1 MFIKFRNKL
10 NSIKQDFT
18 IKDLENISG
27 IKAHTIRIWEKRYNL
42 LHPKRTNTNIR
53 LYSNNDLQKLL
64 NIVLLNNNNF
74 KISKIAKMSDNEFL
88 NASREVVF
96 KNEIDDQAI
105 NSLKLSMFQFDKI
118 LFNSTYDELLQKK
131 TFREVFKDIFIPFL
145 HHIGLLW
152 QTDTLIPAHEN
163 FISTL
168 IAQKIQLQTEKIQH
182 GISKSSKTYVLFL
195 PENEIHEL
203 GLLYLNYELIL
214 RGNFTIYLGQSL
226 PLDNLDWFFKNSSEI
241 CFITSMT
248 VMPYDHK
255 IEEYFRE
262 IDLILKDTPHQLIAI
277 GQKVN
282 LVNIEK
288 LQSKINLYNSVS
300 DLLNKL

>member
-1 MFIKFRNKL
+1 LFIKLRNKL

-42 LHPKRTNTNIR
+42 LHPKRTTTNIR

-88 NASREVVF
+88 NASRDVVF

-105 NSLKLSMFQFDKI
+105 NRLKLSMFQFDKI

-131 TFREVFKDIFIPFL
+131 TFKEVFKDVFIPL
-145 HHIGLLW
+145 LNHIGLLW

-168 IAQKIQLQTEKIQH
+168 IAQKIQLQTEKLQH
-182 GISKSSKTYVLFL
+182 GISNSSKTYVLFL

-203 GLLYLNYELIL
+203 GLLFLNYELTL

-226 PLDNLDWFFKNSSEI
+226 PLDNLDSFFKNSSEI

-255 IEEYFRE
+255 VQDYFNQ
-262 IDLILKDTPHQLIAI
+262 IDLILKNTPHQLIAI

-282 LVNIEK
+282 LVNTHQ

>member
-1 MFIKFRNKL
+1 M

-27 IKAHTIRIWEKRYNL
+27 IKAHTIRIWEKRYAL
-42 LHPKRTNTNIR
+42 LEPRRTNTNIR

-74 KISKIAKMSDNEFL
+74 KISNIAKMSDHEFIK
-88 NASREVVF
+88 ASREVVF
-96 KNEIDDQAI
+96 KTAIDDRAI
-105 NSLKLSMFQFDKI
+105 NRFKLSMFQFDKI
-118 LFNSTYDELLQKK
+118 LFNSTYDDLLQKK
-131 TFREVFKDIFIPFL
+131 TFIEVFKDVFIPFL
-145 HHIGLLW
+145 NHIGLLW

-163 FISTL
+163 FISNL
-168 IAQKIQLQTEKIQH
+168 IAQKIQLQTEKLQL

-226 PLDNLDWFFKNSSEI
+226 PLDNLNYFFKNSSEI

-248 VMPYDHK
+248 VMPHDDNLEDYFNK
-255 IEEYFRE
+255 I
-262 IDLILKDTPHQLIAI
+262 DNILKDTNHQLIAI
-277 GQKVN
+277 GQKSSIVN
-282 LVNIEK
+282 TENFK
-288 LQSKINLYNSVS
+288 
-300 DLLNKL
+300 

>member
-1 MFIKFRNKL
+1 MN
-10 NSIKQDFT
+10 T
-18 IKDLENISG
+18 IKKNFSIRDLENISG
-27 IKAHTIRIWEKRYNL
+27 IKAHTIRIWEKRYHL
-42 LHPKRTNTNIR
+42 LVPERTETNIR
-53 LYSNNDLQKLL
+53 YYSHKNLQKLL
-64 NIVLLNNNNF
+64 NIVLLKNNNF
-74 KISKIAKMSDNEFL
+74 KISKIAKMTEEEIVL
-88 NASREVVF
+88 NSRKLALES
-96 KNEIDDQAI
+96 AI
-105 NSLKLSMFQFDKI
+105 NDEAIASLKLSMFQFDRN
-118 LFNSTYDELLQKK
+118 LFNNTYNQLLHKK
-131 TFREVFKDIFIPFL
+131 NFRAIFKEIFIPFL
-145 HHIGLLW
+145 EHIGLLW
-152 QTDTLIPAHEN
+152 QTETIIPAHEH
-163 FISTL
+163 FISNL
-168 IAQKIQLQTEKIQH
+168 IVQKIQINTEKLQTN
-182 GISKSSKTYVLFL
+182 SKPTGKVYVLFL

-255 IEEYFRE
+255 IEEYFSE

>member
-96 KNEIDDQAI
+96 KSAIDDQAI
-105 NSLKLSMFQFDKI
+105 NRLKLSMFQFDKI

-131 TFREVFKDIFIPFL
+131 TFKEVFKDIFIPFL

-168 IAQKIQLQTEKIQH
+168 IAQKIQLQTEKIQY